1 MTKTDPHWTFHIE
14 VLARAVND
22 LEATCNADPG
32 TAEFKFLRSEAP
44 VILSEA
50 REAISALK
58 KQVYE
63 LEQSYPSPL
72 PSTNRH

>member
-14 VLARAVND
+14 VLTRAVQD
-22 LEATCNADPG
+22 LETTCTADPG

-63 LEQSYPSPL
+63 LERRRSNALPSP
-72 PSTNRH
+72 TEH

>member
-1 MTKTDPHWTFHIE
+1 MT
-14 VLARAVND
+14 RAVQD
-22 LEATCNADPG
+22 LETTCTADPG

-63 LEQSYPSPL
+63 LERRRSNALPSP
-72 PSTNRH
+72 TEH

>member
-1 MTKTDPHWTFHIE
+1 MTKTNPHWTFHIE
-14 VLARAVND
+14 VLTRAVND

-32 TAEFKFLRSEAP
+32 TAEFKFLRSETP

-63 LEQSYPSPL
+63 LEQRFPNAFP
-72 PSTNRH
+72 TTTQH